1 MSGTY
6 AYGIQTREEGLRIT
20 NDLARLTTPDQ
31 RNVNYLKI
39 AHMGNV
45 EAKEEVVQDEVNF
58 VAVYQDFALSL
69 HDFINA

>member
-1 MSGTY
+1 
-6 AYGIQTREEGLRIT
+6 
-20 NDLARLTTPDQ
+20 LTTPDQ